1 MRSFAGYYSNLRMD
15 AWIYIVSE
23 LLTSLAKQP
32 KTQVIQIIFITFL
45 LQLISLEIT
54 FRIWAPNKASIVVQ
68 KISIWHLHIRKM
80 MSYENCFRIRMCIR
94 TKRFCLNFV
103 RIFVKNHLKKFQITQ
118 FVQILPKIGKYLYK
132 KLP

>member
-1 MRSFAGYYSNLRMD
+1 VRSFAGYYSNLRMD

-68 KISIWHLHIRKM
+68 KISI
-80 MSYENCFRIRMCIR
+80 
-94 TKRFCLNFV
+94 
-103 RIFVKNHLKKFQITQ
+103 
-118 FVQILPKIGKYLYK
+118 
-132 KLP
+132 